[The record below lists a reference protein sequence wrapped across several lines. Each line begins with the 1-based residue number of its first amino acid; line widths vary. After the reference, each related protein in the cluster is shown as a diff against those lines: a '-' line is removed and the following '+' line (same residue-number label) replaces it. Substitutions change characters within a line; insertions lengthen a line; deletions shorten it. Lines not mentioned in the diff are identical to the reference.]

1 MHDIKMLFWYEPYLY
16 RSCAN
21 GLIWRCVPEVEML
34 SGLEACHS
42 SPVGRYHSGIRTA
55 HKILQCVYYCPTIHQ
70 DAHEFA
76 KACYRCQRDG
86 GISKRQDL
94 RLNPVIVI
102 ELFDVWDIDF
112 MGSCVSYHGMK
123 YIILA
128 VDYV

>member
-1 MHDIKMLFWYEPYLY
+1 MHDVKNFFWDELYLY
-16 RSCAN
+16 RNCAD
-21 GLIWRCVPEVEML
+21 GLIRRGVLEFEML
-34 SGLEACHS
+34 SVLEACCS
-42 SPVGRYHSGIRTA
+42 SPVSGHHSGIQTA
-55 HKILQCVYYCPTIHQ
+55 HKILQCGYYWPTSHQ

-112 MGSCVSYHGMK
+112 MGPCVSSHGMK

-128 VDYV
+128 VDYM